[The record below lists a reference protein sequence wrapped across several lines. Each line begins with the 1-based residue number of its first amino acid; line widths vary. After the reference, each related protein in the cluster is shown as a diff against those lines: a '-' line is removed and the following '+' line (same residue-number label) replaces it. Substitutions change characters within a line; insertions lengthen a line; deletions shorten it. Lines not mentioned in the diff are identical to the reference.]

1 MSPNEKFKQWLEE
14 NNFVIKANV
23 SIDHDNKVTAWAL
36 LHFAQGMWVKLTPIL
51 EIVEKPSPEP
61 EVVPEVLPE

>member
-23 SIDHDNKVTAWAL
+23 SIDHDNKVTA
-36 LHFAQGMWVKLTPIL
+36 
-51 EIVEKPSPEP
+51 
-61 EVVPEVLPE
+61 